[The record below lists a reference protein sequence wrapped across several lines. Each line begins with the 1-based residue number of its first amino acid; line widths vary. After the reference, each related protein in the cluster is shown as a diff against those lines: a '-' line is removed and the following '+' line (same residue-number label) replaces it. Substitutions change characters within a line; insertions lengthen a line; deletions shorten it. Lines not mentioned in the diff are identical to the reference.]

1 MDHPMPDEPD
11 YTKLTYEEVVRFI
24 SFFSGKTLAAL
35 AKGPLPDE
43 AGTARVD
50 NCRVCAVLEPMT
62 QSGPAN
68 VLMEWHD
75 FVSKSFH
82 LLSDIIHGE
91 NSEKIEEALIDD
103 MMALVGAASYARC
116 CVIYATANA
125 ELQRRR
131 ANNAIAAA
139 EPPDERDALE
149 VEADGRA
156 EDAERR
162 LDAKRAGDL

>member
-1 MDHPMPDEPD
+1 MPDEPD
-11 YTKLTYEEVVRFI
+11 YTKLTYDEVTRFI

-43 AGTARVD
+43 GGTTRAE

-75 FVSKSFH
+75 FVSKSFQ

-91 NSEKIEEALIDD
+91 NPEKVEQALIDD
-103 MMALVGAASYARC
+103 MMGLVGACSYARC
-116 CVIYATANA
+116 CVIYAAASA
-125 ELQRRR
+125 ELHRRR
-131 ANNAIAAA
+131 AREAIAAA
-139 EPPDERDALE
+139 EPPDERDAAE
-149 VEADGRA
+149 VDADGRA

-162 LDAKRAGDL
+162 LDAEKAGDL